1 MCVTNLARDREG
13 APPRQGRTRP
23 RGGDRKRSIQP
34 GSSGDLVHVNG
45 MAAYRSGPL
54 KQQNKRI
61 KAGGIGVEDLAQR
74 DGKGKKVG
82 WRKKSCLIDI
92 NCCSSCPE

>member
-1 MCVTNLARDREG
+1 MCVNKPRERSRG

-45 MAAYRSGPL
+45 SMAAHRSGPL
-54 KQQNKRI
+54 KQQNKAH
-61 KAGGIGVEDLAQR
+61 KGGRHRGRGSAQR

-82 WRKKSCLIDI
+82 LEEEELFNRY
-92 NCCSSCPE
+92 